1 MKPTSYTDDPLA
13 ALERAARM
21 QKLEEDAAKQ
31 LRQARTRLVLGT
43 DAAHVFFATL
53 ALRLNPQSDPRIETA
68 ATDGKRLLYN
78 PAWLAA
84 LSLEEA
90 EGVVCH
96 EVLHN
101 ALCHHA
107 RRQGRD
113 QERWNRACD
122 LAVNPTIL
130 ESGLRLPHSRL
141 LPGEGQYAHLPPGQS
156 AEVYYNLLQGQG
168 QRSKGDE
175 QAPEGGGG
183 GPDDAGGPGQVV
195 NGEGEGEG
203 QPAPDPGGCG
213 GVLDPGD
220 GSQAALRQS
229 EAEWAVAAAQAQ
241 QTAKGRGELPGGI
254 DRLIE
259 ALLRPKVSWKEV
271 LREFVS
277 RHARNDYSWAAPNRR
292 FLHQGLYLPGL
303 RSEELGDIV
312 LAIDTSGSIGQRE
325 LAEFAG
331 EAQGILDA
339 YDCSLTIL
347 FHDSAVRHVQ
357 RWEPSDGPLILEP
370 KGGGGTSHEC
380 VFEWIEAEGVSP
392 TCLVCL
398 TDLHTVFPNRGPDY
412 PTLWVVSGGNETQPP
427 FGERVT
433 VNGC

>member
-1 MKPTSYTDDPLA
+1 MRATSCANNPLA
-13 ALERAARM
+13 ALENAARL

-31 LRQARTRLVLGT
+31 MRQARTRLVLGT

-53 ALRLNPQSDPRIETA
+53 ALRLKPQPDARVETA

-78 PAWLAA
+78 PAWFAA

-96 EVLHN
+96 EVMHN

-113 QERWNRACD
+113 RERWNRACD
-122 LAVNPTIL
+122 LAVNLTIL
-130 ESGLRLPHSRL
+130 ESGLRLPPGRL
-141 LPGEGQYAHLPPGQS
+141 LPGEGPYAHLPPGQS
-156 AEVYYNLLQGQG
+156 AEVYYTLLQ
-168 QRSKGDE
+168 E
-175 QAPEGGGG
+175 QAQQNKGNEPGPEGEDA
-183 GPDDAGGPGQVV
+183 GPDGADGLGQPTD
-195 NGEGEGEG
+195 GEGEG

-213 GVLDPGD
+213 GVIDPGD
-220 GSQAALRQS
+220 GSPAAARQS

-254 DRLIE
+254 DRLVE
-259 ALLRPKVSWKEV
+259 ELLQPRVSWKDV

-277 RHARNDYSWAAPNRR
+277 RHVRNEYSWSAPNRR

-303 RSEELGDIV
+303 RSDELGDLV
-312 LAIDTSGSIGQRE
+312 LAIDTSGSIGEKE

-357 RWEPSDGPLILEP
+357 RWEPTDGPLVLEP
-370 KGGGGTSHEC
+370 KGGGGTSHQC
-380 VFEWIEAEGVSP
+380 VFDWLAEHGDPP

-398 TDLHTVFPNRGPDY
+398 TDGYTQTPETSPGY
-412 PTLWVVSGGNETQPP
+412 PVLWAITGGYDFRPP
-427 FGERVT
+427 FGQRVEIT
-433 VNGC
+433 